1 MILRVL
7 LTSSFK
13 RCEHHYGQPYV
24 YDLEKRLLFDG
35 IDQLVDRAIAL
46 FEKALEFAYQK
57 LESFERTKGP
67 NEEGAGK
74 GEIS

>member
-1 MILRVL
+1 M
-7 LTSSFK
+7 
-13 RCEHHYGQPYV
+13 
-24 YDLEKRLLFDG
+24 KRLLFDG

-74 GEIS
+74 REIP